1 MVNVRLTV
9 KRMLLT
15 GLAIG
20 GAVVAYREV
29 VRPWWR
35 DWGMDESDVA
45 RGLPGDDLV
54 PAPSATD
61 TRSIEIQAPP
71 SVVWPWLVQMGY
83 GRAGWYSYDQIDMAG
98 ASVRRIVPEWQD
110 LSTGDVVPT
119 HPGGGF
125 EVRSLEPERA
135 LVLYSDSELVTRQAD
150 AARIANVGRAE
161 ANVQATGAFLGA
173 AQPTDFAASW
183 AFVLEPM
190 TGGRTRLIER
200 FRVRFGESDKPW
212 TAATLP
218 LVGFGVFL
226 MTRKQ
231 MLGIKERAE
240 RLSASRPSPRPDAA
254 EAAPVTDDTD
264 AVMAVAT

>member
-1 MVNVRLTV
+1 V
-9 KRMLLT
+9 KRIVL
-15 GLAIG
+15 GAAAIG

-29 VRPWWR
+29 VRPWWLS
-35 DWGMDESDVA
+35 WGIDELDVN

-54 PAPSATD
+54 PAASAVD

-71 SVVWPWLVQMGY
+71 SAVWPWLVQMGY

-98 ASVRRIVPEWQD
+98 ASVRRIMPEWQD
-110 LSTGDVVPT
+110 LSSGDVVPT

-125 EVRSLEPERA
+125 EVRTLEPDRA

-150 AARIANVGRAE
+150 AARIANVGRAD

-173 AQPTDFAASW
+173 AQPTDFATSW

-190 TGGRTRLIER
+190 TGGKTRLIER
-200 FRVRFGESDKPW
+200 FRVRFGESDKAW
-212 TAATLP
+212 TAFTLP

-240 RLSASRPSPRPDAA
+240 SPSASSPSPRPDRAD
-254 EAAPVTDDTD
+254 AAPGAADAE

>member
-1 MVNVRLTV
+1 MNERITV
-9 KRMLLT
+9 KAMLFT
-15 GLAIG
+15 GLAVG

-35 DWGMDESDVA
+35 SWGIHELDVT

-54 PAPSATD
+54 PEASAAD
-61 TRSIEIQAPP
+61 TRSIEIEASP
-71 SVVWPWLVQMGY
+71 SAVWPWLVQMGY
-83 GRAGWYSYDQIDMAG
+83 GRAGWYSYDQMDMAG
-98 ASVRRIVPEWQD
+98 ASSRRIVPEWQG
-110 LSTGDVVPT
+110 LAVGDVVPT

-125 EVRSLEPERA
+125 EVRSTEPERT
-135 LVLYSDSELVTRQAD
+135 LVLYSDSDLVARQAD
-150 AARIANVGRAE
+150 AARIANVGRAD
-161 ANVQATGAFLGA
+161 ANVQGTGAFLGT

-190 TGGRTRLIER
+190 TVGRTRLIER

-212 TAATLP
+212 TAFTLP

-240 RLSASRPSPRPDAA
+240 RLEVSIASPRRDGADAA
-254 EAAPVTDDTD
+254 FVAAAGE
-264 AVMAVAT
+264 AVMSVAT

>member
-1 MVNVRLTV
+1 V
-9 KRMLLT
+9 KKIVL
-15 GLAIG
+15 GAAAIG

-35 DWGMDESDVA
+35 SWGVDELDVGRA
-45 RGLPGDDLV
+45 LPGDDLV
-54 PAPSATD
+54 PDVSTAD

-71 SVVWPWLVQMGY
+71 SAVWPWLVQMGY

-98 ASVRRIVPEWQD
+98 ASVRRIVPEWQN
-110 LSTGDVVPT
+110 LSNGDVVPT

-125 EVRSLEPERA
+125 EVRTLEPERA
-135 LVLYSDSELVTRQAD
+135 LVLYSDSDLVMRQAD
-150 AARIANVGRAE
+150 AAAIANVGRAD

-173 AQPTDFAASW
+173 AQPTNFAASW

-190 TGGRTRLIER
+190 SGGRTRLIER
-200 FRVRFGESDKPW
+200 FRVRFGQSDKPW
-212 TAATLP
+212 TAFTLP
-218 LVGFGVFL
+218 LIGFGVFL

-240 RLSASRPSPRPDAA
+240 RPSASPPLRP
-254 EAAPVTDDTD
+254 EGGAAPVTADTEP
-264 AVMAVAT
+264 VMAMAT

>member
-1 MVNVRLTV
+1 MNVRLIV
-9 KRMLLT
+9 KRLLLT

-35 DWGMDESDVA
+35 SWGIDELDVA

-54 PAPSATD
+54 PAASTMD
-61 TRSIEIQAPP
+61 TRSIVVQAPP
-71 SVVWPWLVQMGY
+71 SAVWPWLVQMGY

-98 ASVRRIVPEWQD
+98 ASVDRIVPEWQG
-110 LSTGDVVPT
+110 LAVGAVVPT

-135 LVLYSDSELVTRQAD
+135 LVLYSDSDLVDRQAD
-150 AARIANVGRAE
+150 AARIADVGRAD
-161 ANVQATGAFLGA
+161 ANVQATGAFLGT
-173 AQPTDFAASW
+173 AQPKDFAASW
-183 AFVLEPM
+183 AFVLEPL

-212 TAATLP
+212 TAFTLP
-218 LVGFGVFL
+218 LVGFGVFV

-240 RLSASRPSPRPDAA
+240 RLEVSSASPRRDGADAA
-254 EAAPVTDDTD
+254 LVAAGGE
-264 AVMAVAT
+264 AVMSVAT